1 MPANIAVILL
11 LKFYATFRVDRSF
24 TCITGQTKPIKTNGC
39 LQRPR
44 LWGAQSSI
52 PILLQSSTVE
62 NVASDS
68 AEQILAVSLFSEE
81 TTLFDHNLAP

>member
-1 MPANIAVILL
+1 MLTAVLL
-11 LKFYATFRVDRSF
+11 VLR
-24 TCITGQTKPIKTNGC
+24 GQTNPVKKMAAYNDPGC
-39 LQRPR
+39 
-44 LWGAQSSI
+44 GAHNLLSLS
-52 PILLQSSTVE
+52 LQSSTVE